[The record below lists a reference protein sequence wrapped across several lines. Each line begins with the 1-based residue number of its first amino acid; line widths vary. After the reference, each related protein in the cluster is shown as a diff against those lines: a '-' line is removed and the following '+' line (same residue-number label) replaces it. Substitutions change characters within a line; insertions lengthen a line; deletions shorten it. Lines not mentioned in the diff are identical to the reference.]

1 MRWNNATK
9 QILMSYRGL
18 ALATH
23 TLPAATHKL
32 INGIKICYAYYE
44 QLLHVWWHTVKIIL
58 PQPARKLIAHSP
70 IHCLGFILLV
80 HFARGAWA
88 LLFDDNDFFLSYFR
102 PFCSIFFVL
111 LCCSRWAEIA
121 EYLSESVTFSCTFGF
136 SEWFS
141 YGSIESNRIASIGM
155 EWNGMESI
163 WVSMTSMRIKPC
175 KWLLLY
181 SRFSSLLRQ
190 AHPIYIGGG
199 GGESEMEWE
208 LVTIAFH
215 IDTTTTWMQD
225 IHSGSFSPDKSI
237 SLKNIPFH
245 YHFWEISSLG
255 DHFRLFFS
263 KTFVGHV
270 CDGFVVKLI
279 TTWWCQGTTCHI
291 LLWCFA

>member
-1 MRWNNATK
+1 
-9 QILMSYRGL
+9 MSYRGL
-18 ALATH
+18 ALATNTTAFAH

-44 QLLHVWWHTVKIIL
+44 QLVHVWWHTVKIIIL
-58 PQPARKLIAHSP
+58 PQPARKLIANSP

-88 LLFDDNDFFLSYFR
+88 LLFDGNDFFLSYFR

-141 YGSIESNRIASIGM
+141 YGSIESNRIASIRM

-208 LVTIAFH
+208 
-215 IDTTTTWMQD
+215 DTQRER
-225 IHSGSFSPDKSI
+225 HAYSGWI
-237 SLKNIPFH
+237 LA
-245 YHFWEISSLG
+245 ISSLIWFLVVCG
-255 DHFRLFFS
+255 GKVVWFRYISNFGLAFFVCVIDSCDRVARPYCPFKPFESRGHRMLCHFIFS
-263 KTFVGHV
+263 AVQIMALTFGSS
-270 CDGFVVKLI
+270 GE
-279 TTWWCQGTTCHI
+279 
-291 LLWCFA
+291 